1 MDDIVSFIIENSGQI
16 VSGVGVLILAIVHKF
31 RKNWKS
37 KLNIEGQWQGM
48 SLYIPLQNDSDH
60 ECIYKLRVT
69 IKQNGPYISFKE
81 SIYEIL
87 DDQQTLMKRPERI
100 VTGQGKFHGDKD
112 IIIRLQEQ
120 KGLTCGVIYMISD
133 YWGNELSGY
142 IVVTNPFDG
151 KPVVVKILL
160 RRTDGNIVQISD
172 LNFDEI
178 SFIHNHFL
186 I

>member
-1 MDDIVSFIIENSGQI
+1 MDDIVNFIIGNSGQI
-16 VSGVGVLILAIVHKF
+16 VSGVGVLILAIIQKF
-31 RKNWKS
+31 RKSWKS

-48 SLYIPLQNDSDH
+48 SIYIPLQNDSDH

-69 IKQNGPYISFKE
+69 IKQNGPYIKFKE
-81 SIYEIL
+81 SIYEIF
-87 DDQQTLMKRPERI
+87 DDQHTLMQRPERI
-100 VTGQGKFHGDKD
+100 VKGQGKFHGDKD

-151 KPVVVKILL
+151 KPVVVRILL
-160 RRTDGNIVQISD
+160 RRAGNQIVKVDD
-172 LNFDEI
+172 LKFEELK
-178 SFIHNHFL
+178 FIHDKFL